1 MGIIDIILCG
11 IGLSMDAA
19 AVSMTDGMNEPKMKL
34 KKMLLIAAFFGV
46 FQGLMPLIG
55 YYAGTLFAEAVA
67 SIAPVVAL
75 VLLGFIGGKM
85 IYDAVKKKKDDE
97 EQPSVLGV
105 KGISVQAVATSI
117 DALAVG
123 ISLIALDRAGS
134 LALNVFATVGIIAA
148 TTFALSLVAI
158 VLGKKFGQ
166 LLEGKAE
173 LIGGIILVAIGL
185 KIFIE
190 GMFFA

>member
-1 MGIIDIILCG
+1 M
-11 IGLSMDAA
+11 
-19 AVSMTDGMNEPKMKL
+19 
-34 KKMLLIAAFFGV
+34 

-85 IYDAVKKKKDDE
+85 IYDALKKKKDDE
-97 EQPSVLGV
+97 EELPVVLGV

-134 LALNVFATVGIIAA
+134 LALNVFWTVGIIAA
-148 TTFALSLVAI
+148 TTFALSLVALG
-158 VLGKKFGQ
+158 LGKKFGQ